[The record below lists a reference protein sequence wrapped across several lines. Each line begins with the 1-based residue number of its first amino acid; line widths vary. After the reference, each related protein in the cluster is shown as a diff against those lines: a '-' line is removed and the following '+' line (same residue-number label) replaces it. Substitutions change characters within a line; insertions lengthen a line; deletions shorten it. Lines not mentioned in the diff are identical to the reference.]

1 MNLKIQTSLIKNRFK
16 TAGKIIIS
24 NSNLEKVPLKNSS
37 IIHKIDQIG
46 GTNLIKEV
54 NEIII
59 YGISGLVF
67 TGMHLISNTI
77 IFMIVLPKFIDRIKT

>member
-1 MNLKIQTSLIKNRFK
+1 MNLKIQTSLIKNRCK

-59 YGISGLVF
+59 YGYEDYIIINGWVASIIK
-67 TGMHLISNTI
+67 LI
-77 IFMIVLPKFIDRIKT
+77 